1 MSVLK
6 NGDTVVVTGAAQG
19 IGRAISL
26 QLARAGANL
35 DLWDVC
41 SDGCEKT
48 AEECRVIGTLAI
60 ARTVDVSDTE
70 QIARNADQAI
80 KDHGTIFGLVNNA
93 GIFPRVDI
101 LHTTPEIWRSVLA
114 VNLLGTVFCSQAFA
128 REMAKERRGCIV
140 NMASGR
146 ALQGTPR
153 GAHYAA
159 SKAAIVSFTKSSAL
173 EWAASGIRCNS
184 VIPGVT
190 ETAQPL
196 AECSVEELHR
206 RGKRI
211 PLGRIGQP
219 DDVASVTSFLFSAAA
234 SFMTGQAVVVN
245 GGSIMIP

>member
-1 MSVLK
+1 MSVMS

-19 IGRAISL
+19 IGKAIAL
-26 QLARAGANL
+26 HLARAGADL
-35 DLWDVC
+35 DLWDTGRE
-41 SDGCEKT
+41 GCKAT
-48 AEECRVIGTLAI
+48 AKECRAIGAVAI
-60 ARTVDVSDTE
+60 ARTVDVSDPE
-70 QIARNADQAI
+70 QISQSAERAI
-80 KDHGTIFGLVNNA
+80 KDHGTIYGLVNNA
-93 GIFPRVDI
+93 GIFPRAEI
-101 LHTTPEIWRSVLA
+101 LNATPDIWRSVLA

-128 REMAKERRGCIV
+128 REMVKQKRGCIV

-173 EWAASGIRCNS
+173 EWASHGIRCNS

-196 AECSVEELHR
+196 AECSVEELR
-206 RGKRI
+206 SRGARI

-219 DDVASVTSFLFSAAA
+219 DDVAGVTGFLFSAAA
-234 SFMTGQAVVVN
+234 AFMTGQAIVVN
-245 GGSIMIP
+245 GGSIMVP